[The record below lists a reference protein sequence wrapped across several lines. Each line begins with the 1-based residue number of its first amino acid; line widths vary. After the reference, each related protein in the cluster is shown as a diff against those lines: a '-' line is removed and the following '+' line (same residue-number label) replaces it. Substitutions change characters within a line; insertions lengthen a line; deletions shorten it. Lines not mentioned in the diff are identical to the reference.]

1 MMPKYDYHCDGCD
14 QTFELKLPFGSP
26 IDQACPKCDHLARR
40 LLTPPALV
48 FKGSGFY
55 KTADRGGSDSKQP
68 SAAKETSSSTTSS
81 SDTAAKESASSKSSA
96 SAAEG

>member
-1 MMPKYDYHCDGCD
+1 MPKYDYRCDACD

-26 IDQACPKCDHLARR
+26 IDQACPKCDSGARR

-55 KTADRGGSDSKQP
+55 KTADRGESKSKQ
-68 SAAKETSSSTTSS
+68 SAATAESQ
-81 SDTAAKESASSKSSA
+81 TAAATPSDASSKEPLSSKA
-96 SAAEG
+96 SEPTDKD